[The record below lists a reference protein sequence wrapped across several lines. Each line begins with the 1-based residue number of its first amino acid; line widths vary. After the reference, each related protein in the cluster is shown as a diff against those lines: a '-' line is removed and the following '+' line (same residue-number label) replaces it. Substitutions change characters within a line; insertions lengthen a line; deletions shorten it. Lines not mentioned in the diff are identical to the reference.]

1 MRSPNGEAAVVE
13 IEKLRDDCLSPKH
26 PRGRHK
32 ARVFLSFLGMGA
44 THAEELRAA
53 LFEAALNGDAVIGVS
68 DQFGT
73 RYIVDFEMRHGESAA
88 SIRSCWIIR
97 SGEVAP
103 RFVTCYIL

>member
-1 MRSPNGEAAVVE
+1 MRLPTGEAAVVE
-13 IEKLRDDCLSPKH
+13 IKKLSDYCLSPKH

-32 ARVFLSFLGMGA
+32 ARVFFSLLGMGA
-44 THAEELRAA
+44 ADAEELRAA
-53 LFEAALNGDAVIGVS
+53 LVEAALNGDAALGVS
-68 DQFGT
+68 DQYGT
-73 RYIVDFEMRHGESAA
+73 RYIMDFEMRHGESAA